1 MIPARERIGRFW
13 LLAAIIVLLA
23 GCILTYTTRHEE
35 DNPYKDLQVEA
46 ATIMRD
52 AEAYMKEEILERGI
66 AIEAED
72 LNQTGLLGPE
82 FTQLTTTPG
91 NIDAKRTSLS
101 PDFAALLVRYY
112 VQAGLEEG
120 DVIAIGSSGSFPGLL
135 VASLAAGQAMG
146 LEMRVIASLGA
157 SMHGATRPEYNIFD
171 FINAMDE
178 GGFADFDLVGVSA
191 GGPNDQGGG
200 LMDGI
205 LWFDTA
211 QLSLDLCAETGAH
224 LIYHDSLEDSI
235 QERLELY
242 GDDVDLF
249 VSIGGASPNCGTSS
263 YTLNFPNG
271 LVTNPPTIP
280 TTPERGL
287 NYEYAAR
294 GVPVVNLLNVRG
306 LANDNGMTYDP
317 VPFDEIGESGVYKET
332 EYNIWIVVVTL
343 AAAFAILI
351 IGWKRGREAR

>member
-1 MIPARERIGRFW
+1 MKSILVIGMGRFGTYLALKLTELGNQVMIADKNEETVNRLAHHFTDAVIGDCSREEVLAEIGVNNFDICFVTMGESFQSSLEVTS
-13 LLAAIIVLLA
+13 LLKDMGAKHVVSKSGSEIQSKFLLRNGA
-23 GCILTYTTRHEE
+23 DEVVYPE
-35 DNPYKDLQVEA
+35 KDLA
-46 ATIMRD
+46 FKTA
-52 AEAYMKEEILERGI
+52 
-66 AIEAED
+66 
-72 LNQTGLLGPE
+72 
-82 FTQLTTTPG
+82 
-91 NIDAKRTSLS
+91 
-101 PDFAALLVRYY
+101 VRYN
-112 VQAGLEEG
+112 A
-120 DVIAIGSSGSFPGLL
+120 D
-135 VASLAAGQAMG
+135 
-146 LEMRVIASLGA
+146 
-157 SMHGATRPEYNIFD
+157 NIFD

-271 LVTNPPTIP
+271 LVTDPPTIP

-317 VPFDEIGESGVYKET
+317 VPFDEIGDSGVYKET
-332 EYNIWIVVVTL
+332 EYNLWIVVVTL

-351 IGWKRGREAR
+351 VGWKRGREAR